1 MKRNIDYPL
10 VIDGFGRLYV
20 CRNRQKQ
27 KAHLIL
33 KLQIGS
39 VRSLFVHCSL
49 TFFCS

>member
-33 KLQIGS
+33 KLSMPDIMNPYNS
-39 VRSLFVHCSL
+39 S
-49 TFFCS
+49 